1 MPTGR
6 AMAEPRALRGSTMID
21 TSAAFLRDYF
31 RGTEGRIY
39 LAAIRNPKSKMPPGE
54 VDKLL
59 PREPG
64 EVARFVAAYD
74 RPECDCAIYYCTATL
89 RDGHAKRDAAGCRQ
103 FPSLFADT
111 DDKNHELDRD
121 RVIALLEG
129 LECPP
134 TMIVNSGHGL
144 QPHWLLAEPSEDAKR
159 IIAARMKLHAL
170 VASDAV
176 HDAPRHSRAIP

>member
-1 MPTGR
+1 MSVVAT
-6 AMAEPRALRGSTMID
+6 ALAQMGA
-21 TSAAFLRDYF
+21 TSAAYLRDYF
-31 RGTEGRIY
+31 RGTGGRIY
-39 LAAIRNPKSKMPPGE
+39 VAAIRNPKSKMPPGE

-59 PREPG
+59 TRAPG
-64 EVARFVAAYD
+64 EVERFVAAYD

-89 RDGHAKRDAAGCRQ
+89 HDGHVKRDAAGCRQ